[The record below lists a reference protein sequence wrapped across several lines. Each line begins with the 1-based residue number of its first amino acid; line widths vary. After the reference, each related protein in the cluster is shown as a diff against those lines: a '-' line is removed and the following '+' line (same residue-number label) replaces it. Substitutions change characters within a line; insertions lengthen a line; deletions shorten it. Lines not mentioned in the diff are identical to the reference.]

1 VRTIPVHAEGK
12 RLLLGVVGAG
22 ECQERNAHIATGGDA
37 VEKIDP
43 AFEGF

>member
-1 VRTIPVHAEGK
+1 VRIIPVHAEGK

-22 ECQERNAHIATGGDA
+22 ECQERKAQIATGGDE

-43 AFEGF
+43 AFYGF